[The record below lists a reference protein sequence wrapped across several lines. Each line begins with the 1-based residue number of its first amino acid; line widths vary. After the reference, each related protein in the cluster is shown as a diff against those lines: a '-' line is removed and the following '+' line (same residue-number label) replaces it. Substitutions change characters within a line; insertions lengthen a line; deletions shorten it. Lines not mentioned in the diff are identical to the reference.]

1 MPYSIRVKINSKWF
15 RVNID
20 SIETDPVIAYID
32 GEKFEVSLDNIELNK
47 NDKNTSSDSV
57 TEKQEFFSPLPGVI
71 VSILV
76 SEGDEVRSGTE
87 LCVIETMKIQQTLRS
102 SNQGKI
108 MKIYIKESDHIKTGD
123 KLFES
128 TLKFDGGDGRI
139 RTAE

>member
-1 MPYSIRVKINSKWF
+1 M
-15 RVNID
+15 
-20 SIETDPVIAYID
+20 
-32 GEKFEVSLDNIELNK
+32 
-47 NDKNTSSDSV
+47 
-57 TEKQEFFSPLPGVI
+57 PGVI

>member
-20 SIETDPVIAYID
+20 SIETDPVIAYIE

-47 NDKNTSSDSV
+47 NDKNTSSYSV

-102 SNQGKI
+102 SYDGIVTQINV
-108 MKIYIKESDHIKTGD
+108 KESDQIKTG
-123 KLFES
+123 ES
-128 TLKFDGGDGRI
+128 LLEI
-139 RTAE
+139 SVEN